1 MSGEA
6 ADGADEA
13 RNFTRYAHRI
23 ASAHGYTLDPA
34 QMAAIARLDRL
45 QREIVESEQAGRSL
59 LKMFLRQ
66 GAVRGL
72 YLWGGVGRGKSF
84 LMDMLFESVPI
95 SRKVRMHFHRFMQ
108 DIHRR
113 LQAVQGMEN
122 PLLHIS
128 RDLSGQTR
136 LLCLDEF
143 HVTDIGDAMLMRNLL
158 QGLLD
163 HGVVIITTSNIQ
175 PDQLYLHGLQRAQFL
190 PAIALLKTRLDVIEV
205 DGGADYRLRV
215 LEKEGVYHSPLDDA
229 AMAAMEETF
238 VAVAGVQGEAGVSV
252 EVEGRVIPA
261 LRVAPGVAWFAFEA
275 LCDGP
280 RGAADYIELGRRF
293 HTVLIS
299 GVRAF
304 GATDADRRRRFTL
317 LVDEFY
323 DRRVKLILSAET
335 GILELFRRQT
345 GGPEVDRTASR
356 LVEMQ
361 TRQYLAEPHLS

>member
-1 MSGEA
+1 MSGEV
-6 ADGADEA
+6 ADGAGDA
-13 RNFTRYAHRI
+13 RNFARYARRI
-23 ASAHGYTLDPA
+23 ASAHGYTLDSA
-34 QMAAIARLDRL
+34 QLAAISRLDRL
-45 QREIVESEQAGRSL
+45 QRELVESEQGGRSL

-66 GAVRGL
+66 GPVRGL

-95 SRKVRMHFHRFMQ
+95 SRKVRVHFHRFMQ

-113 LQAVQGMEN
+113 LQAMQGTEN

-128 RDLSGQTR
+128 RDLSRQIR

-163 HGVVIITTSNIQ
+163 HGVVIVTTSNLH

-190 PAIALLKTRLDVIEV
+190 PAIELLKTRLDVIEI

-215 LEKEGVYHSPLDDA
+215 LEKEGVYHSPLDNA
-229 AMAAMEETF
+229 AKAAMEETF
-238 VAVAGVQGEAGVSV
+238 VAIAGVPGASGASL

-261 LRVAPGVAWFAFEA
+261 LRVAPGVGWFDFAA

-323 DRRVKLILSAET
+323 DRRVKLIISAEA
-335 GILELFRRQT
+335 GVLELFRHLA